1 LKWKNISFY
10 LQLTML
16 LACVNAEGQSVE
28 NDTLFYQLL
37 RQAMIE
43 NQIIDRGVSDERVIK
58 AMNDVPRHLFV
69 KESLRDLAYSDGPL
83 PIGHNQTI
91 SQPYIVAYMTEILQ
105 PDTHHIVLEVGTGS
119 GYQAAIL
126 SKLVNHVYSIEIIPE
141 LGKEAANRLDKLGY
155 DNVTVKIGDGYNGWE
170 EHSPFDRII
179 VTAAPEQIPKKLVDQ
194 LKSGGLMVL
203 PVGKT
208 SFGQDMRVV
217 KKDKTGQVTTQE
229 TIPVRFVPMIHEHNE

>member
-1 LKWKNISFY
+1 MKWKNISFY

-28 NDTLFYQLL
+28 DDTLFYQLL
-37 RQAMIE
+37 RHAMIE

-69 KESLRDLAYSDGPL
+69 KESLRDLAYADGPL

-170 EHSPFDRII
+170 EHAPFDRII

-217 KKDKTGQVTTQE
+217 KKDKTGQVTIQE

>member
-1 LKWKNISFY
+1 MKWKNISFY
-10 LQLTML
+10 LQLTIL
-16 LACVNAEGQSVE
+16 LACVNAEGQSIE
-28 NDTLFYQLL
+28 DDTLFYQLL

-194 LKSGGLMVL
+194 LKSGGLMIL

-208 SFGQDMRVV
+208 SFGQDMRIV
-217 KKDKTGQVTTQE
+217 KKDRTGQVTTQE

>member
-1 LKWKNISFY
+1 
-10 LQLTML
+10 
-16 LACVNAEGQSVE
+16 
-28 NDTLFYQLL
+28 
-37 RQAMIE
+37 MIE

-69 KESLRDLAYSDGPL
+69 KESLRDLAYADGPL

-170 EHSPFDRII
+170 EHAPFDRII

-217 KKDKTGQVTTQE
+217 KKDRTGQVTTQE

>member
-1 LKWKNISFY
+1 
-10 LQLTML
+10 
-16 LACVNAEGQSVE
+16 
-28 NDTLFYQLL
+28 
-37 RQAMIE
+37 MIE

-69 KESLRDLAYSDGPL
+69 KESLRDLAYADGPL
-83 PIGHNQTI
+83 PIGYNQTI

-141 LGKEAANRLDKLGY
+141 LGKEATSRLDKLGY

-170 EHSPFDRII
+170 EHAPFDRII

-217 KKDKTGQVTTQE
+217 KKDRTGQVTTQE

>member
-1 LKWKNISFY
+1 
-10 LQLTML
+10 
-16 LACVNAEGQSVE
+16 
-28 NDTLFYQLL
+28 
-37 RQAMIE
+37 MIE

-69 KESLRDLAYSDGPL
+69 KESLRDLAYADGPL

-141 LGKEAANRLDKLGY
+141 LGKEATSRLDKLGY

-170 EHSPFDRII
+170 EHAPFDRII

>member
-1 LKWKNISFY
+1 MKWKNISFF

-37 RQAMIE
+37 RHAMIE

-69 KESLRDLAYSDGPL
+69 KESLRDLAYADGPL
-83 PIGHNQTI
+83 PIGYNQTI

-217 KKDKTGQVTTQE
+217 KKDKTGQVTIQE

>member
-1 LKWKNISFY
+1 MKWKNISFY

-28 NDTLFYQLL
+28 DDTLFYQLL

>member
-1 LKWKNISFY
+1 MKWKNISFY

-28 NDTLFYQLL
+28 DDTLFYQLL

-69 KESLRDLAYSDGPL
+69 KESLRDLAYADGPL

-141 LGKEAANRLDKLGY
+141 LGKEATSRLDKLGY

-217 KKDKTGQVTTQE
+217 KKDRTGQVTTQE

>member
-1 LKWKNISFY
+1 MKWKNISFY
-10 LQLTML
+10 LQLTIL
-16 LACVNAEGQSVE
+16 FACVNAEGQSVE
-28 NDTLFYQLL
+28 DDTLFYQLL

-69 KESLRDLAYSDGPL
+69 KESLRDLAYADGPL

-170 EHSPFDRII
+170 EHAPFDRII

-217 KKDKTGQVTTQE
+217 KKDRTGQVTTQE

>member
-1 LKWKNISFY
+1 MKWKNISFY
-10 LQLTML
+10 LQLTIL

-28 NDTLFYQLL
+28 DDTLFYQLL

-69 KESLRDLAYSDGPL
+69 KESLRDLAYADGPL

-194 LKSGGLMVL
+194 LKSGGLMIL

-208 SFGQDMRVV
+208 SFGQDMRIV
-217 KKDKTGQVTTQE
+217 KKDRTGQVTTQE

>member
-10 LQLTML
+10 LQLTIL

-28 NDTLFYQLL
+28 DDTLFYQFL

-69 KESLRDLAYSDGPL
+69 KESLRDLAYADGPL

-126 SKLVNHVYSIEIIPE
+126 SKLVNRVYSIEIIPE

-194 LKSGGLMVL
+194 LKSGGLMIL

-208 SFGQDMRVV
+208 SFGQDMRIV
-217 KKDKTGQVTTQE
+217 KKDRTGQVTTQE

>member
-1 LKWKNISFY
+1 MKWKNISFY
-10 LQLTML
+10 LQLTIL
-16 LACVNAEGQSVE
+16 FACVNAEGQSVE
-28 NDTLFYQLL
+28 DDTLFYQLL
-37 RQAMIE
+37 RHAMIE

-69 KESLRDLAYSDGPL
+69 KESLRDLAYADGPL

-170 EHSPFDRII
+170 EHAPFDRII

-217 KKDKTGQVTTQE
+217 KKDRTGQVTTQE

>member
-1 LKWKNISFY
+1 MKWKNISFY

-28 NDTLFYQLL
+28 DDTLFYQLL
-37 RQAMIE
+37 RHAMIE

-69 KESLRDLAYSDGPL
+69 KESLRDLAYADGPL
-83 PIGHNQTI
+83 PIGYNQTI

>member
-1 LKWKNISFY
+1 MKWKNISFY
-10 LQLTML
+10 LQLTIL

-28 NDTLFYQLL
+28 DDTLFYQLL

-69 KESLRDLAYSDGPL
+69 KESLRDLAYADGPL

-170 EHSPFDRII
+170 EHAPFDRII

-194 LKSGGLMVL
+194 LKSGGLMIL

-217 KKDKTGQVTTQE
+217 KKDRTGQVTTQE

>member
-1 LKWKNISFY
+1 
-10 LQLTML
+10 
-16 LACVNAEGQSVE
+16 
-28 NDTLFYQLL
+28 
-37 RQAMIE
+37 MIE

-69 KESLRDLAYSDGPL
+69 KESLRDLAYADGPL

-170 EHSPFDRII
+170 EHAPFDRII